1 MRSHNGIPGVTTA
14 AGARKKIAQALD
26 VLATCEPLP
35 IDAPISRDGHDTWA
49 ERLVASA
56 DTHTSVERRLFVGA
70 LTRALEKCDR
80 RDRYLWLRCA
90 VYGDTYQQAGQEF
103 GLGRERVRQL
113 VERANETIRARLIDW
128 RPPGSRAVRRKP
140 TASGI

>member
-56 DTHTSVERRLFVGA
+56 DTHATVERRLFVAELAAA
-70 LTRALEKCDR
+70 LTHCDP
-80 RDRYLWLRCA
+80 RDRYFWLRAC
-90 VYGDTYQQAGQEF
+90 VYGDTYEQAGEGF